1 MKYLEYKF
9 DNFKILVRNI
19 EEAQRIVNEKF
30 EKEEYKFELKTE
42 TPFIID
48 CGAHIGITS
57 LYFKKLFPKS
67 EILAFEP
74 DAENHKLYNENMK
87 LNELHDVECINAA
100 LSHKEGEGSMFT
112 RNETESP
119 WTWANSIVKNIWGP
133 DNPYNKEVKINTKRL
148 SEYITKKVDLLKL
161 DIEGAEETVLK
172 EIEDKLINIENIVLE
187 FHGTKYNRETNDILR
202 IANLLLS
209 NDFQITIT
217 PVDLTQN
224 PSEHF
229 KQYVKEVEL
238 RHFILKA
245 TKSFAS

>member
-1 MKYLEYKF
+1 M
-9 DNFKILVRNI
+9 
-19 EEAQRIVNEKF
+19 
-30 EKEEYKFELKTE
+30 
-42 TPFIID
+42 
-48 CGAHIGITS
+48 
-57 LYFKKLFPKS
+57 
-67 EILAFEP
+67 
-74 DAENHKLYNENMK
+74 
-87 LNELHDVECINAA
+87 
-100 LSHKEGEGSMFT
+100 
-112 RNETESP
+112 
-119 WTWANSIVKNIWGP
+119 
-133 DNPYNKEVKINTKRL
+133 
-148 SEYITKKVDLLKL
+148 KL